1 MDILRITENYD
12 ANWCTTEVPDDSQ
25 ARAKVM
31 LGEIPDDIPTRE
43 REDWKEKR
51 KPKGKGKEKVTKEKL
66 GEIPDDMATWEREDC
81 KEKRKPKGKGK
92 EEEEKPKPKPKPK
105 RKPKKRKPKVL
116 KERDRWYMDDR
127 DQILLRALLGPE
139 LKWEEKVMDI
149 LHVFRRQG
157 FTEYNSK
164 MQCHVPTRFCLYN
177 IAFFD
182 LDKECKHI
190 LDLCSFILTLLSFPW
205 STGMY
210 IQGNSCVYSLAMSIT
225 CPNA

>member
-43 REDWKEKR
+43 REDWKE
-51 KPKGKGKEKVTKEKL
+51 
-66 GEIPDDMATWEREDC
+66 
-81 KEKRKPKGKGK
+81 
-92 EEEEKPKPKPKPK
+92 
-105 RKPKKRKPKVL
+105 KRKPKVL